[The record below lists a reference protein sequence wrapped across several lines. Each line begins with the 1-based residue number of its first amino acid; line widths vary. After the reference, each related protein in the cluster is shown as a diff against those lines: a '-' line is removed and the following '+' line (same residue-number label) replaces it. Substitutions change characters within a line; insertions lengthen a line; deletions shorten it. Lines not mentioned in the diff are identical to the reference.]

1 MVFVNGNVTCYPQ
14 SSGGAHRRGVGDEQR
29 VRRYEVD
36 PVDGGHAGRGPA
48 TQHEHAPGKVSNT
61 PADQLRALLAESG
74 LTLVP
79 VRPAHVTAD
88 AISAPGDPSGQV
100 QPVTP
105 SSLPL
110 AQWRRQLTK
119 FCRIGVA
126 NSAKYA

>member
-1 MVFVNGNVTCYPQ
+1 M
-14 SSGGAHRRGVGDEQR
+14 R
-29 VRRYEVD
+29 VRPSGIGCDASAELPKRLLLCPRTRND
-36 PVDGGHAGRGPA
+36 
-48 TQHEHAPGKVSNT
+48 TGKVSNT